1 MTDGDERCAAAVL
14 GGPSA
19 TGDVVTCG
27 AMDLQWHSAA
37 RLAVLRFTAD
47 THLTAEHGTVLADSL
62 QTWIGAGNAPFALLA
77 DARGVLGTDGGYR
90 TATGKFFGQHRDAAR
105 IALVNLGPV
114 IRVVAEMFRIG
125 IRLHL
130 KTFAD
135 EAAARDWLRT
145 QGIAA

>member
-1 MTDGDERCAAAVL
+1 ME
-14 GGPSA
+14 
-19 TGDVVTCG
+19 
-27 AMDLQWHSAA
+27 LQWHPAA

-47 THLTAEHGTVLADSL
+47 TSLTGHHGAVLVDSL
-62 QTWIGAGNAPFALLA
+62 RRWVGASDEPFALLA
-77 DARGVLGTDGGYR
+77 DAKGVTGTDGAYR
-90 TATGKFFGQHRDAAR
+90 TATGDFFGQHRRNAC
-105 IALVNLGPV
+105 IALINLGPV

-125 IRLHL
+125 IRLQL